1 MRSFLMLLVF
11 LLIGSGIYKA
21 NPVPKSKHKFI
32 VAAHRGDHLYTPKT
46 PLLPIRKQL
55 RMKQIM

>member
-1 MRSFLMLLVF
+1 MPSFLMLLVF

-46 PLLPIRKQL
+46 PLLPIRKQ
-55 RMKQIM
+55 